1 MATNK
6 RSPTPDQPSLED
18 PDTAAARKELRQ
30 TVISDK
36 PDLSIM
42 SAAKVDPAPNAATS
56 GDKPSDKDA
65 APDRESL
72 ELRNNSLRNQVSS
85 PKKKRARDEVDNPN
99 DTSSE
104 GDVSPIGAESAITEP
119 EKKRPRD
126 VSSEYKVKADALTAP
141 SDSNDGPEA
150 KTNAKNDTPSTEK
163 QAAAKENIDAEK
175 GKITSTTSSSAFSS
189 SGIAGFASQTSP
201 FLQPGSKPLS
211 SFASPSGS
219 QSPFGAAATT
229 STTSI
234 FGSSSLSNGTSPFGQ
249 VGGAAKPFGSTVF
262 GGTFGGKFGESKFT
276 SFGKP
281 GESFKSSKPAKPFG
295 APVSEEEDNNGED
308 GGNSEDENRADNED
322 KEAQEEKT
330 ATDDKKKPKLQ
341 RVVIDDGEAGEAT
354 ILQVRAKIFHL
365 DKASSSWKERGAGN
379 LKINVP
385 LACVDIDEDTGAA
398 IPGSFDA
405 SALDSADAKVV
416 RLIMRQDSTH
426 RVILN
431 TVIIPAMH
439 FQEKS
444 TAKATHVLFTA
455 IEDEGAVSVQVKMNT
470 ANAKSFLNEVGKIQ
484 RELQSND
491 KAENLNADAEKHLG
505 DGKKNNEGIDDV
517 APMPERGLPRAE
529 SDDGSNDHLPWPTLK
544 ESSWEGSDE
553 EVSSSLGLE
562 SGPSSEASIK
572 RKVAE
577 SDGPMTRG
585 RKKRVDAIIKRKRK
599 RQPSEEGRDDFLED
613 SEETLKEL
621 NTEKSRKN
629 ATPQRKKKANTDV
642 ECQIEWPQVFK
653 DLDKTHRALNLV
665 FTFCST
671 RKHIATTFDTI
682 RSSVESNTKRELTV
696 EDVAAIVALRP
707 EGINFAYVDE
717 IMLHTDIKGAERD
730 STFKTG
736 KSRNITVQ
744 GPAPDAS
751 VGGFTGLDELG
762 SRHPDDLPSS
772 GQEVL
777 YFEFIDGDLKRQVQ
791 SKKTGE
797 PINPNRRL
805 RDEDLK
811 MPVYSQK
818 QLTTLIEKRNQKFA
832 NAVMIRQEAEAYIP
846 IPTLS
851 EITTPQPEPSTIP
864 ASIPKERKSIPE
876 IIQEIKDSP
885 WYTGQIVPDGH
896 RVFDAQDPVFGELDF
911 LLSQDM
917 VNALYNAKGIT
928 QFYAHQTEAINNLHA
943 GRHVVVATSTSSG
956 KSLIYQLPVLH
967 ALEQDPNTRAIYIFP
982 TKALAQDQKKSLKE
996 MLAYFTRLEN
1006 TLVETFDGDTPMH
1019 DRNQIRDE
1027 ARVIFTNPDMLH
1039 LTILPQEDRWRTFL
1053 KYLRYVVVD
1062 ELHYYNGLM
1071 GSHVAFIMRRL
1082 RRICAAVGN
1091 RKVKFVSCSAT
1102 VANPREHFKTIFGID
1117 DVHLVDFDG
1126 SPSGRKE
1133 FLCWNTPYK
1142 DPGDPTSGRGNAIAE
1157 CARLF
1162 CQLILRGVRVIAFC
1176 RVRKQ
1181 CEELV
1186 NAARYE
1192 LESLGRPECMAR
1204 VMGYRGGYTAQDRRQ
1219 IESEMFEGKL
1229 MGIIATTAL
1238 ELGVDI
1244 GTLDCVITLGFP
1256 YTISN
1261 LRQQSGRAGRRNKD
1275 SLSVLVGDCFP
1286 TDQHYMQNPDEL
1298 FTKPNCELQVDL
1310 SNMLV
1315 LEGHLQCAAYEM
1327 PIKPVDDAIYFAKDL
1342 AKIAE
1347 ERLIKDELGYY
1358 HCHDRFRPMP
1368 SRFVA
1373 IRDTEEDHFAIVDIS
1388 HGRNVVLEEL
1398 EASRAFFT
1406 IYDGAIFL
1414 HQGNSYLVR
1423 DFQPDR
1429 KIAKVEKV
1437 KVEWTTEQRDFTDVD
1452 PVETEAMR
1460 KIPGSLS
1467 RAFHGSIRITQ
1478 NVFGYFKVDRKRRIL
1493 DAVQVDNPP
1502 IIRHSKGM
1510 WLDVPKRALE
1520 ILVDRRLHVAG
1531 AIHAAEHAI
1540 MSLMPNFVIS
1550 MPDDVR
1556 TECKSGLKEFARKET
1571 SRKRPARLTFYDA
1584 KGGANGTGIST
1595 KAFEFIDMLL
1605 VQALERVQHCRC
1617 QTGCPECVC
1626 SEFCKEANEVMSK
1639 AGSAVIIKAL
1649 LNMEIDVEALPMGP
1663 EDTSPV
1669 GIETVVL
1676 AKPVPSRGRRF
1687 DYEEIKIEEDD
1698 QEVVVVD

>member
-1 MATNK
+1 
-6 RSPTPDQPSLED
+6 
-18 PDTAAARKELRQ
+18 
-30 TVISDK
+30 
-36 PDLSIM
+36 M
-42 SAAKVDPAPNAATS
+42 STLKAAT
-56 GDKPSDKDA
+56 
-65 APDRESL
+65 
-72 ELRNNSLRNQVSS
+72 
-85 PKKKRARDEVDNPN
+85 
-99 DTSSE
+99 
-104 GDVSPIGAESAITEP
+104 
-119 EKKRPRD
+119 
-126 VSSEYKVKADALTAP
+126 
-141 SDSNDGPEA
+141 
-150 KTNAKNDTPSTEK
+150 
-163 QAAAKENIDAEK
+163 
-175 GKITSTTSSSAFSS
+175 
-189 SGIAGFASQTSP
+189 
-201 FLQPGSKPLS
+201 
-211 SFASPSGS
+211 
-219 QSPFGAAATT
+219 
-229 STTSI
+229 
-234 FGSSSLSNGTSPFGQ
+234 LSN
-249 VGGAAKPFGSTVF
+249 
-262 GGTFGGKFGESKFT
+262 
-276 SFGKP
+276 
-281 GESFKSSKPAKPFG
+281 
-295 APVSEEEDNNGED
+295 
-308 GGNSEDENRADNED
+308 R
-322 KEAQEEKT
+322 
-330 ATDDKKKPKLQ
+330 
-341 RVVIDDGEAGEAT
+341 
-354 ILQVRAKIFHL
+354 
-365 DKASSSWKERGAGN
+365 
-379 LKINVP
+379 
-385 LACVDIDEDTGAA
+385 
-398 IPGSFDA
+398 
-405 SALDSADAKVV
+405 
-416 RLIMRQDSTH
+416 
-426 RVILN
+426 
-431 TVIIPAMH
+431 
-439 FQEKS
+439 
-444 TAKATHVLFTA
+444 
-455 IEDEGAVSVQVKMNT
+455 
-470 ANAKSFLNEVGKIQ
+470 
-484 RELQSND
+484 
-491 KAENLNADAEKHLG
+491 
-505 DGKKNNEGIDDV
+505 
-517 APMPERGLPRAE
+517 
-529 SDDGSNDHLPWPTLK
+529 
-544 ESSWEGSDE
+544 
-553 EVSSSLGLE
+553 
-562 SGPSSEASIK
+562 
-572 RKVAE
+572 
-577 SDGPMTRG
+577 
-585 RKKRVDAIIKRKRK
+585 IIKRKRK
-599 RQPSEEGRDDFLED
+599 RQDAPDDAGGRSVED
-613 SEETLKEL
+613 AE
-621 NTEKSRKN
+621 
-629 ATPQRKKKANTDV
+629 ATPEGVNAAQSGKRANTQRQKKANLEV
-642 ECQIEWPQVFK
+642 ECRIEWPQTFK
-653 DLDKTHRALNLV
+653 ELDKTHKALNLV

-671 RKHIATTFDTI
+671 RKHLATTFDTI
-682 RSSVESNTKRELTV
+682 RSAVESNTKRELTV

-707 EGINFAYVDE
+707 EGINFTYVDE
-717 IMLHTDIKGAERD
+717 VMLQTDIKGAERD
-730 STFKTG
+730 STFKSG
-736 KSRNITVQ
+736 RSRDITVQ

-762 SRHPDDLPSS
+762 SRHPDDSPLS
-772 GQEVL
+772 GKEVL

-791 SKKTGE
+791 NRKTGE
-797 PINPNRRL
+797 PSQPNRRL

-832 NAVMIRQEAEAYIP
+832 NAVSSFINQCVEENLDPEVMLRQEAEAYIP
-846 IPTLS
+846 IPSKSGT
-851 EITTPQPEPSTIP
+851 TTPRPEPSTIP
-864 ASIPKERKSIPE
+864 KSIPKERKSIPE
-876 IIQEIKDSP
+876 IVQEIKDSS
-885 WYTGQIVPDGH
+885 WYANQIVPDGH
-896 RVFDAQDPVFGELDF
+896 RVFEAQDPVCGELDF

-917 VNALYNAKGIT
+917 VNALYNARGIT
-928 QFYAHQTEAINNLHA
+928 QFYAHQAEAINNLHA
-943 GRHVVVATSTSSG
+943 GRHVVVSTSTSSG

-982 TKALAQDQKKSLKE
+982 TKALAQDQKKSLKD
-996 MLAYFTRLEN
+996 MLAYFPGLEN
-1006 TLVETFDGDTPMH
+1006 ILVETFDGDTPMY

-1027 ARVIFTNPDMLH
+1027 ARIIFTNPDMLH
-1039 LTILPQEDRWRTFL
+1039 LTILPQEDRWRSFL
-1053 KYLRYVVVD
+1053 KHLRYVVVD

-1091 RKVKFVSCSAT
+1091 RKVKFISCSAT

-1133 FLCWNTPYK
+1133 FLCWNTPFK
-1142 DPGDPTSGRGNAIAE
+1142 DPGDPSSGRGNAIAE

-1186 NAARYE
+1186 TAAKNE
-1192 LESLGRPECMAR
+1192 LEALGRPECMAR
-1204 VMGYRGGYTAQDRRQ
+1204 VMGYRGGYTAQDRRR

-1256 YTISN
+1256 YTIAN

-1310 SNMLV
+1310 NNMLV
-1315 LEGHLQCAAYEM
+1315 LEGHIQCAAYEM
-1327 PIKPVDDAIYFAKDL
+1327 PIKPVEDAVYFGKDL

-1347 ERLIKDELGYY
+1347 ERLIKDDLGYY
-1358 HCHDRFRPMP
+1358 HCHDRFRPVP

-1373 IRDTEEDHFAIVDIS
+1373 IRDTEDEHFAIVDIS
-1388 HGRNVVLEEL
+1388 HGKNVVLEEL

-1423 DFQPDR
+1423 DFQPER
-1429 KIAKVEKV
+1429 NIAKVEKV
-1437 KVEWTTEQRDFTDVD
+1437 MVEWTTQQRDFTDVD
-1452 PVETEAMR
+1452 PIETEAIR

-1550 MPDDVR
+1550 MPGDVR

-1584 KGGANGTGIST
+1584 KGGAHGSGIST
-1595 KAFEFIDMLL
+1595 KAFEFIDLL
-1605 VQALERVQHCRC
+1605 FVRALERVQHCHC

-1639 AGSAVIIKAL
+1639 AGSEVIIKAL

-1663 EDTSPV
+1663 EETSPV

-1676 AKPVPSRGRRF
+1676 AKPVPPRGRRF
-1687 DYEEIKIEEDD
+1687 DDSEVKIEEDD
-1698 QEVVVVD
+1698 DQDVIVVDEAEG